1 MCLDWPLPELI
12 DQARYFNTL
21 FRPAVTRMRND
32 SCKNIFQTGDT
43 DIGHDNDA
51 DTQFLWVLTKYLL
64 LSVTFHT
71 NFTAA
76 RCLINVI
83 YLTACCLY
91 QVMMTLHFLNDVA
104 YDAESTQKTK
114 ITS

>member
-51 DTQFLWVLTKYLL
+51 DTQLFWVLTKYLL
-64 LSVTFHT
+64 FH
-71 NFTAA
+71 
-76 RCLINVI
+76 I
-83 YLTACCLY
+83 
-91 QVMMTLHFLNDVA
+91 
-104 YDAESTQKTK
+104 
-114 ITS
+114 